1 MDDSKL
7 RALLTAVQCG
17 SFGKAAAQLGYTQSA
32 MTHLVSKLEA
42 ELGCTLLLRSSK
54 GVRLS
59 EEGEHLLPYIQNV
72 IDACAA
78 LRQEAEGQGRVYG
91 RALRIGCFA
100 SIARAR
106 LPELLRKFRKQHPEI
121 KVDVLVQG
129 NELADALE
137 EDRIQLAIVDEACAR
152 GFQWTPLTDAP
163 LVAVT
168 PPDFPWTEDTIP
180 LARLLQEPFL
190 SSPEQYVEQ
199 YLPPEVPRLEV
210 TASDDGAILS
220 MVAAGLGVSVLS
232 AFSLAGYENRVKVIP
247 LTQPLS
253 RRLGVAVKSMPA
265 ANSSARL
272 FLSFLKHQ
280 YSNAPVS

>member
-59 EEGEHLLPYIQNV
+59 EEGEHLLPYIQSV
-72 IDACAA
+72 IDAGDA
-78 LRQEAEGQGRVYG
+78 LRHEAEEQGQVYG

-106 LPELLRKFRKQHPEI
+106 LPELLGKFRKQHPEI

-168 PPDFPWTEDTIP
+168 PPDFPWTEDIIP

-280 YSNAPVS
+280 YPNAPVS

>member
-1 MDDSKL
+1 MDDNKL
-7 RALLTAVQCG
+7 RAVLTAVQCG

-32 MTHLVSKLEA
+32 MTHLVNKLEA
-42 ELGCTLLLRSSK
+42 ELGCTLLLRGSH

-59 EEGEHLLPYIQNV
+59 EEGEHLLPYINQV
-72 IDACAA
+72 ISACDA
-78 LRQEAEGQGRVYG
+78 LRGEAEVQGELYG
-91 RALRIGCFA
+91 RGLRIGCFA

-106 LPELLRKFRKQHPEI
+106 LPELLGKFRRLHPEI

-129 NELADALE
+129 NELAEALE
-137 EDRIQLAIVDEACAR
+137 QDKIQLALVDERCAK
-152 GFQWTPLTDAP
+152 GFHWTPLTDAP
-163 LVAVT
+163 LIAVV
-168 PPDFPWTEDTIP
+168 PPDFPWTEKTIS
-180 LARLLQEPFL
+180 LERLLQEPFL

-253 RRLGVAVKSMPA
+253 RRLGAAVKSMPA

>member
-1 MDDSKL
+1 M
-7 RALLTAVQCG
+7 
-17 SFGKAAAQLGYTQSA
+17 
-32 MTHLVSKLEA
+32 
-42 ELGCTLLLRSSK
+42 
-54 GVRLS
+54 
-59 EEGEHLLPYIQNV
+59 
-72 IDACAA
+72 
-78 LRQEAEGQGRVYG
+78 
-91 RALRIGCFA
+91 
-100 SIARAR
+100 
-106 LPELLRKFRKQHPEI
+106 
-121 KVDVLVQG
+121 DVLVQG

-220 MVAAGLGVSVLS
+220 MVAAGLGVAVLS

-280 YSNAPVS
+280 YPNAPVS

>member
-1 MDDSKL
+1 M
-7 RALLTAVQCG
+7 
-17 SFGKAAAQLGYTQSA
+17 
-32 MTHLVSKLEA
+32 
-42 ELGCTLLLRSSK
+42 
-54 GVRLS
+54 
-59 EEGEHLLPYIQNV
+59 
-72 IDACAA
+72 
-78 LRQEAEGQGRVYG
+78 
-91 RALRIGCFA
+91 
-100 SIARAR
+100 
-106 LPELLRKFRKQHPEI
+106 
-121 KVDVLVQG
+121 DVLVQG

-137 EDRIQLAIVDEACAR
+137 EGRIQLAIVDEACAR